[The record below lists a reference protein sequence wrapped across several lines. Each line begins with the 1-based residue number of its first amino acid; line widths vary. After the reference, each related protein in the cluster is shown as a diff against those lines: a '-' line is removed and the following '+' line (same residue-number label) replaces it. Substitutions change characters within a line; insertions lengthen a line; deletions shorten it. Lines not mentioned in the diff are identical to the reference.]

1 METRGKTPSYI
12 KKAVNAYYNRNK
24 ENDEFMTTKREM
36 NNKSYNK
43 LKIENPE
50 LYKQRR
56 EQYNLARKQKRDALK
71 QQPEEDKHEQ
81 IE

>member
-24 ENDEFMTTKREM
+24 ENDEFMTKKREM